1 MSEEKEE
8 IKDEKKYNIV
18 YQNDDVVIA
27 FRVKEE
33 EEWLKIVLILI
44 VEIISYLLLAG
55 GVLNEWIRTNCQ
67 GSQRR

>member
-27 FRVKEE
+27 FRVKDEE
-33 EEWLKIVLILI
+33 E
-44 VEIISYLLLAG
+44 
-55 GVLNEWIRTNCQ
+55 
-67 GSQRR
+67 